1 MFDYMGDDEIICK
14 AIEKAIPKKPLT
26 VFADS
31 ITPDGSIVRRT
42 ALVCPS
48 CKSLLIEGQKLEG

>member
-1 MFDYMGDDEIICK
+1 MFDYMGDDEIIC
-14 AIEKAIPKKPLT
+14 KAIPKKPLT